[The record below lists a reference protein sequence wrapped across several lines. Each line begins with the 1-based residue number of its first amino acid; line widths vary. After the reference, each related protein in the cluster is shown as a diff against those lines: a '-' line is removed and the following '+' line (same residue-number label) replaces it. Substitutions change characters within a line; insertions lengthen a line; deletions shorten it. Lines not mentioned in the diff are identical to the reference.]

1 MAIKTFTTGEVLT
14 AADTNTYL
22 ANSGLVFVKS
32 QSVGSNVSSVEITSV
47 FSSTYDNYKV
57 IYAGGNMTGNADISL
72 QLGPSSVSGYNANYY
87 STLMY
92 INGNPG
98 AFDKAQGA
106 NVSTMSW
113 VGGGSA
119 NGAYSSFEIYNP
131 NLAKWTRVVNG
142 IYQSGNA
149 VGTQQGEQQNTGQY
163 TALTLIGGN
172 MTGGTITV
180 YGYRKG

>member
-32 QSVGSNVSSVEITSV
+32 QTVGSSVGSVTITNV

-57 IYAGGNMTGNADISL
+57 IYAGGNLSGNSSISL
-72 QLGPSSVSGYNANYY
+72 QFGPTSVSGYNANYY
-87 STLMY
+87 STLIY

-98 AFDKAQGA
+98 AIDKAQQA
-106 NVSTMSW
+106 NVSSMLW

-119 NGAYSSFEIYNP
+119 DGAYASFDIYNP

-142 IYQSGNA
+142 IYQDANA
-149 VGTQQGEQQNTGQY
+149 MGFQQGEQQNTGQY
-163 TALTLIGGN
+163 TALTLIGGTL
-172 MTGGTITV
+172 TGGTITV